1 MKIARLQGY
10 VYENL
15 EISPEGV
22 ARIFITQE
30 LMQANDVTD
39 SETSAIVSAPG
50 KIKEIQTWAIF
61 VEQADGHFRVR
72 MRSKAAPINEVAKRH
87 AGGGHP
93 LASGAN
99 SYSPQEN
106 DDIFQELRNNLVAF
120 QK

>member
-15 EISPEGV
+15 EISSEGV
-22 ARIFITQE
+22 ARIFITQA
-30 LMQANDVTD
+30 LMKKHGITD

-50 KIKEIQTWAIF
+50 KIREIQTWAIF
-61 VEQADGHFRVR
+61 VEQVDGHYRVR
-72 MRSKAAPINEVAKRH
+72 MRSKEAKINEIAKLH

-99 SYSPQEN
+99 SYSTTEN
-106 DDIFQELRNNLVAF
+106 DEIFQQLINNLVAF
-120 QK
+120 KK